1 MYVRVLFIYLVI
13 LFVVFAVFFLV
24 DLRYEEVSLNG
35 FESKEIP
42 RYALVL
48 LGVFVA
54 PLVETFFF
62 QFLIYELA
70 VKFFKKMNRKVIFLV
85 SAGLFALTHYYSWF
99 FMLYAFIGGLLFI
112 FYYHKLKIQFGT
124 LYSFAGL
131 FIIHSLFNLILF
143 ALDPVFEK
151 ILV

>member
-1 MYVRVLFIYLVI
+1 MYIKNLFVYLTI
-13 LFVVFAVFFLV
+13 LFFVFVVFLLI
-24 DLRYEEVSLNG
+24 DLRYEEVSLKG

-70 VKFFKKMNRKVIFLV
+70 AKFFKKTNKKVIFLV
-85 SAGLFALTHYYSWF
+85 SAGLFASTHYYSWF

-112 FYYHKLKIQFGT
+112 FYYHKLKIHFGT
-124 LYSFAGL
+124 IYSFTGL